1 MRARHAL
8 VASALLL
15 LALSGA
21 LFATRVPSSAPTPQ
35 ISVHVNLV
43 SVPVTVT
50 DARGEFV
57 SKLSRENF
65 RLLVD
70 GVEQPIEYFTS
81 EEEPAQVLILLE
93 TGPAV
98 YLLRGEHIAAA
109 AALLSG
115 LGADDRVAVASYGD
129 TPQLLLNFTTDKRQV
144 AASLQAA
151 NYGLGMA
158 NLNFYASMA
167 SVLDWMASASDS
179 APTAASSSG
188 GGKRA
193 IVALTTGLDSSG
205 PGPWQHLL
213 ERMQKSNV
221 LVLPVALGGELRE
234 TGGRGKKPE
243 ESGAPPGEELSFA
256 ESTRALETIAAE
268 TGGHAFFPRNAR
280 DFADAYRRIAALL
293 RHQYSLGFTAATA
306 DGHYHTIRV
315 ELAGAHVGKAGRDYR
330 INSRRGF
337 LAPAQ

>member
-1 MRARHAL
+1 VRAGHAL
-8 VASALLL
+8 VASLVQLLSLASVL
-15 LALSGA
+15 LAA
-21 LFATRVPSSAPTPQ
+21 RVPGTARSIPQ
-35 ISVHVNLV
+35 ITVNVNVV

-70 GVEQPIEYFTS
+70 GAEQPIEYFAP

-109 AALLSG
+109 SVFLSG
-115 LGADDRVAVASYGD
+115 LGADDRVAVASYGQA
-129 TPQLLLNFTTDKRQV
+129 PQLLLDFTTDKRRA

-158 NLNFYASMA
+158 SLNFYASMS
-167 SVLDWMASASDS
+167 SVLDWMSSGS
-179 APTAASSSG
+179 SSSSG
-188 GGKRA
+188 GGKYA

-213 ERMQKSNV
+213 ERMQQSNV
-221 LVLPVALGGELRE
+221 LVLPVALGGELRD
-234 TGGRGKKPE
+234 TGPRGKKPG
-243 ESGAPPGEELSFA
+243 ESGARPGEELSFA

-268 TGGHAFFPRNAR
+268 TGGHAFFPRKAR
-280 DFADAYRRIAALL
+280 DFESAYRQIAALL
-293 RHQYSLGFTAATA
+293 RHQYSMGFNAAAA
-306 DGHYHTIRV
+306 DGRYHTIRV
-315 ELAGAHVGKAGRDYR
+315 ELAGTNVRNYR
-330 INSRRGF
+330 VNSRRGF
-337 LAPAQ
+337 LAPPQ

>member
-1 MRARHAL
+1 M
-8 VASALLL
+8 VTV
-15 LALSGA
+15 SGA
-21 LFATRVPSSAPTPQ
+21 LFAMREPGAALRVPQ
-35 ISVHVNLV
+35 ISVDVNLV

-57 SKLSRENF
+57 GKLSRENF

-70 GVEQPIEYFTS
+70 GSEQPIEYFTS

-144 AASLQAA
+144 AASLQTA

-167 SVLDWMASASDS
+167 SALDWMASASAS
-179 APTAASSSG
+179 TSSSA
-188 GGKRA
+188 GGKLA
-193 IVALTTGLDSSG
+193 VVALTTGLDSSG
-205 PGPWQHLL
+205 SGPWQHLL
-213 ERMQKSNV
+213 ARMQQSNV
-221 LVLPVALGGELRE
+221 MVLPVALGGELRE
-234 TGGRGKKPE
+234 PGPHAKKDKPN
-243 ESGAPPGEELSFA
+243 ESGTPSGEELSFA
-256 ESTRALETIAAE
+256 ESTRALETVAAE
-268 TGGHAFFPRNAR
+268 TGGHAFFPRNAG

-293 RHQYSLGFTAATA
+293 RHQYSLGFSAAIA
-306 DGHYHTIRV
+306 DGRYHTIRV
-315 ELAGAHVGKAGRDYR
+315 ELAGGAGQKGGRNYR

-337 LAPAQ
+337 LAPAQAQSQ

>member
-1 MRARHAL
+1 VRARHAL
-8 VASALLL
+8 VASVLLL
-15 LALSGA
+15 LTLAGT
-21 LFATRVPSSAPTPQ
+21 LFPARVPDASPPIPQ
-35 ISVHVNLV
+35 ISVNVNVV

-50 DARGEFV
+50 DARGEFAG
-57 SKLSRENF
+57 KLSRENF

-70 GVEQPIEYFTS
+70 GGEQPIEYFAS

-98 YLLRGEHIAAA
+98 YLLRGEHITAAA
-109 AALLSG
+109 TLMAG
-115 LGADDRVAVASYGD
+115 LGADDRVAVASYGQ
-129 TPQLLLNFTTDKRQV
+129 TPQLLLDFTTDKRQA
-144 AASLQAA
+144 AASLQTA

-167 SVLDWMASASDS
+167 SVLDWMASAPSQ
-179 APTAASSSG
+179 G

-193 IVALTTGLDSSG
+193 IVVLTTGLDSSG
-205 PGPWQHLL
+205 PGPWQHLV
-213 ERMQKSNV
+213 ERMRQSNV

-234 TGGRGKKPE
+234 TGPRGKGKRG
-243 ESGAPPGEELSFA
+243 ESGAAPGEELSFA
-256 ESTRALETIAAE
+256 ESTRALETIAEE

-280 DFADAYRRIAALL
+280 DFENAYRRIGALL
-293 RHQYSLGFTAATA
+293 RHQYSLGFTAPVA
-306 DGHYHTIRV
+306 DGRYHTIRV
-315 ELAGAHVGKAGRDYR
+315 ELAGVRGRDYR

>member
-8 VASALLL
+8 VASIVLLLTLTGALLP
-15 LALSGA
+15 A
-21 LFATRVPSSAPTPQ
+21 RVPAKVSPVPQ
-35 ISVHVNLV
+35 ISVQVNLV

-70 GVEQPIEYFTS
+70 GAEQPIGYFTS

-109 AALLSG
+109 ATLLAG
-115 LGADDRVAVASYGD
+115 LDADDRVAVASYGE
-129 TPQLLLNFTTDKRQV
+129 TPQLLLDFTTDKRR
-144 AASLQAA
+144 AAISLDTA
-151 NYGLGMA
+151 NYGLGKA

-167 SVLDWMASASDS
+167 SVLDWMASGPGS
-179 APTAASSSG
+179 ASG

-193 IVALTTGLDSSG
+193 ILALTTGLDSSG
-205 PGPWQHLL
+205 PGPWQRLV
-213 ERMQKSNV
+213 ERMQQSNV

-234 TGGRGKKPE
+234 TGPRRKPGK
-243 ESGAPPGEELSFA
+243 SGAPSGEELSFA

-268 TGGHAFFPRNAR
+268 TGGHAFFPRKAR
-280 DFADAYRRIAALL
+280 DFENAYRQIAALL
-293 RHQYSLGFTAATA
+293 RHQYSLGFTAAVA
-306 DGHYHTIRV
+306 DGRYHTIRV
-315 ELAGAHVGKAGRDYR
+315 GLAGVKGQEGGRDYH

>member
-1 MRARHAL
+1 MHP
-8 VASALLL
+8 V
-15 LALSGA
+15 
-21 LFATRVPSSAPTPQ
+21 PQ
-35 ISVHVNLV
+35 ISVQVNLV

-70 GVEQPIEYFTS
+70 GGEQPIEYFSS

-109 AALLSG
+109 SVFLSG

-129 TPQLLLNFTTDKRQV
+129 APQLLLDFTTDKRR
-144 AASLQAA
+144 AAFSLQTA

-158 NLNFYASMA
+158 NLNFYESMA
-167 SVLDWMASASDS
+167 SVMDWVASGS
-179 APTAASSSG
+179 AASSG

-205 PGPWQHLL
+205 PGPWQHLV
-213 ERMQKSNV
+213 ERMQQSNV
-221 LVLPVALGGELRE
+221 LVLPVALGGVLRD
-234 TGGRGKKPE
+234 TAPRGKKSGA
-243 ESGAPPGEELSFA
+243 SGAPPGEELSFA

-268 TGGHAFFPRNAR
+268 TGGHAFFPRKAR
-280 DFADAYRRIAALL
+280 DFENAYRQIAALL
-293 RHQYSLGFTAATA
+293 RHQYRLGFNAALA
-306 DGHYHTIRV
+306 DGRYHTIRV
-315 ELAGAHVGKAGRDYR
+315 ELAGVPRRKGGQDYR
-330 INSRRGF
+330 VNSRRGF

>member
-1 MRARHAL
+1 VRARQAL
-8 VASALLL
+8 VASVLVLLL
-15 LALSGA
+15 LAMSGVLLRA
-21 LFATRVPSSAPTPQ
+21 RAPGTAPPAPQ

-70 GVEQPIEYFTS
+70 GGEQPIEYFAS

-129 TPQLLLNFTTDKRQV
+129 SPQLLLNFTTDKRQV
-144 AASLQAA
+144 AASLQRA

-167 SVLDWMASASDS
+167 GALDWMATASVSASAS
-179 APTAASSSG
+179 ASASE

-193 IVALTTGLDSSG
+193 LVALTTGLDSSG
-205 PGPWQHLL
+205 SGSWQHLL
-213 ERMQKSNV
+213 EKMQQSNV

-234 TGGRGKKPE
+234 TGPRGKKPE
-243 ESGAPPGEELSFA
+243 ESGAPPGES
-256 ESTRALETIAAE
+256 
-268 TGGHAFFPRNAR
+268 
-280 DFADAYRRIAALL
+280 
-293 RHQYSLGFTAATA
+293 
-306 DGHYHTIRV
+306 
-315 ELAGAHVGKAGRDYR
+315 
-330 INSRRGF
+330 
-337 LAPAQ
+337 

>member
-1 MRARHAL
+1 MRAPGTA
-8 VASALLL
+8 
-15 LALSGA
+15 
-21 LFATRVPSSAPTPQ
+21 PPTPQ
-35 ISVHVNLV
+35 ISVRVNLV

-70 GVEQPIEYFTS
+70 GGEQPIEYFAS

-144 AASLQAA
+144 AAALRTA

-167 SVLDWMASASDS
+167 SVLDWMAPASAGSAS
-179 APTAASSSG
+179 TSSSAD
-188 GGKRA
+188 GKLA

-205 PGPWQHLL
+205 AGPWQRLL
-213 ERMQKSNV
+213 ERMQGSNV
-221 LVLPVALGGELRE
+221 MVLPVALGGELRDA
-234 TGGRGKKPE
+234 GPHAKKDKPN

-268 TGGHAFFPRNAR
+268 TGGHAFFPRNTR
-280 DFADAYRRIAALL
+280 DFTDAYRRIAALL
-293 RHQYSLGFTAATA
+293 RHQYSLGFSAAVA
-306 DGHYHTIRV
+306 DGRYHTIRV
-315 ELAGAHVGKAGRDYR
+315 ELAGAHAGKDGRDYR

-337 LAPAQ
+337 LAPRVSQ

>member
-1 MRARHAL
+1 
-8 VASALLL
+8 
-15 LALSGA
+15 
-21 LFATRVPSSAPTPQ
+21 VPHTPQ
-35 ISVHVNLV
+35 ISVNVNLV

-70 GVEQPIEYFTS
+70 GGERPIEYFAS

-109 AALLSG
+109 ATLMAG
-115 LGADDRVAVASYGD
+115 LGADDRVAVASYGQ
-129 TPQLLLNFTTDKRQV
+129 TPQLLLDFTTDKRQAV
-144 AASLQAA
+144 ASLQTA
-151 NYGLGMA
+151 NYGLG
-158 NLNFYASMA
+158 MA
-167 SVLDWMASASDS
+167 SVLDWMASASS
-179 APTAASSSG
+179 PSQG

-205 PGPWQHLL
+205 PGPWQHLV
-213 ERMQKSNV
+213 ERMRQSNV

-234 TGGRGKKPE
+234 TGPRGKGKRG

-256 ESTRALETIAAE
+256 ESTRALETIAEE

-280 DFADAYRRIAALL
+280 DFQDAYRRIAALL
-293 RHQYSLGFTAATA
+293 RHQYSLGFAAPVA
-306 DGHYHTIRV
+306 DGRYHTIRV
-315 ELAGAHVGKAGRDYR
+315 ELAGVRGRGYR